1 MRPVSAY
8 EVACCF
14 RVDDDLTHSLSHPKN
29 FVLLDCGI
37 PSATSRVLLDPI
49 IRRLEQIRTENF
61 EIMQPQRLAA
71 PAAITHV
78 PAFTNGAVGSRIP
91 DKEIWSKA
99 LRENPMT
106 NLLLEIAA

>member
-1 MRPVSAY
+1 MILVAFAHLYKLQILMFFGATFGIEYDLEGARYVRPASAY

-61 EIMQPQRLAA
+61 EILQPVMPNRS
-71 PAAITHV
+71 P
-78 PAFTNGAVGSRIP
+78 
-91 DKEIWSKA
+91 
-99 LRENPMT
+99 
-106 NLLLEIAA
+106 